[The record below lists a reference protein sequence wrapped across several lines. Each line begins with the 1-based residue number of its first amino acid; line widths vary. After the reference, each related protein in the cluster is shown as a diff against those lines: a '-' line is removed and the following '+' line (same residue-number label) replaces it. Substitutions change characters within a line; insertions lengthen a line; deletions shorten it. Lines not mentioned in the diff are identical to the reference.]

1 MSLQIRISCRGAH
14 PQPPR
19 HGKLVR
25 SSGLLAALRVIF
37 CEGDADSAIVRNCVG
52 GHFTKWQ
59 FCAKGLAVDSQ
70 LILFRIRASR
80 LVFTLATC
88 PRPQTTRLLVSTH
101 MIPHLFA
108 TTGSRP
114 RGNWTLEALVANSWA
129 IPMLALYTGLLPQLL
144 N

>member
-1 MSLQIRISCRGAH
+1 M
-14 PQPPR
+14 
-19 HGKLVR
+19 R

-52 GHFTKWQ
+52 GRPLHEMAIL
-59 FCAKGLAVDSQ
+59 CERIGGRLATNFVPNQSKSQ
-70 LILFRIRASR
+70 

-88 PRPQTTRLLVSTH
+88 PRPQATRLLVSTH